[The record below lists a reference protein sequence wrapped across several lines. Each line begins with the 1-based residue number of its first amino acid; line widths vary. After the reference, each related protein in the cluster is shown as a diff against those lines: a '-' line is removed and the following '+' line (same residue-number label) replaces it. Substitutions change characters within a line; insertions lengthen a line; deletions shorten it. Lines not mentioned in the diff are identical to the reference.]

1 MVSKILR
8 QESSELHLLKSF
20 LVLSVENMKLKVNEL
35 LNEKE
40 DMTAIHQSDS
50 EVKEH
55 LIERINEQEKSNM
68 EKSTELMFSK
78 RRVQE
83 LVQDRVEVE
92 DVKMLAVRD
101 LNEVRQKLLKD
112 IKILKDR
119 VVKL

>member
-78 RRVQE
+78 RRV
-83 LVQDRVEVE
+83 
-92 DVKMLAVRD
+92 
-101 LNEVRQKLLKD
+101 
-112 IKILKDR
+112 
-119 VVKL
+119 